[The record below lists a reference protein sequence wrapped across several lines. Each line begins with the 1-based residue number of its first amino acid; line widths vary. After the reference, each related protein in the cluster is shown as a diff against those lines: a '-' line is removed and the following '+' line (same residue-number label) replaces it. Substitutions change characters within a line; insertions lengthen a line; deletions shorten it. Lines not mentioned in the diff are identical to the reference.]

1 MSFVGIDPSDIRLYT
16 DTSGTLHIESISDPS
31 NTIAVYA
38 GTTGVGSYEST
49 IGSYVQQITFDD
61 EAHTTWD
68 LTGGLTLTGAD
79 GGNDGLYGTA
89 YDDTIS
95 GMGGND
101 TLYGNGGDD
110 TLIGGAGD
118 DYLYGGTGSDTYVF
132 ASGWGS
138 DTISEASNSDT
149 NTVSFVGIDPSDI
162 RLYTDTGGS
171 LHIESISDPS
181 NTIAVYAG
189 TTGTGSYESTIGS
202 YVQQITFDDEAH
214 TTWDLTGGLNLTGSD
229 TGGSLFGTAYNDTI
243 TAGSGASYSYLY
255 GNGGDD
261 TLISSAGNDTMD
273 GGTGNDTASYANAAS
288 AVTVNLSTGTATG
301 DGSDTLSNIENVIG
315 SANGD
320 TITGD
325 SNDNILAGGDGLD
338 TLTGG
343 AGADTFMFDA
353 TAFNNIDVITDFS
366 TGDGD
371 KIDIKAL
378 IPTFDPMTST
388 LSQFVYAM
396 NDGSGNSLLEVDR
409 DGPGTT
415 YGFQTVAQINGVTGL
430 NAATLVTN
438 GNLIVH
444 A

>member
-38 GTTGVGSYEST
+38 GITGVGSYEST

-61 EAHTTWD
+61 DAHTTWD

-79 GGNDGLYGTA
+79 DANDGLYGTA

-162 RLYTDTGGS
+162 RLYTDTSGT

-189 TTGTGSYESTIGS
+189 TTGLE
-202 YVQQITFDDEAH
+202 VMKAR
-214 TTWDLTGGLNLTGSD
+214 
-229 TGGSLFGTAYNDTI
+229 
-243 TAGSGASYSYLY
+243 SGA
-255 GNGGDD
+255 
-261 TLISSAGNDTMD
+261 TSSRSRSTMR
-273 GGTGNDTASYANAAS
+273 
-288 AVTVNLSTGTATG
+288 
-301 DGSDTLSNIENVIG
+301 
-315 SANGD
+315 
-320 TITGD
+320 
-325 SNDNILAGGDGLD
+325 
-338 TLTGG
+338 LT
-343 AGADTFMFDA
+343 
-353 TAFNNIDVITDFS
+353 
-366 TGDGD
+366 
-371 KIDIKAL
+371 
-378 IPTFDPMTST
+378 
-388 LSQFVYAM
+388 
-396 NDGSGNSLLEVDR
+396 R
-409 DGPGTT
+409 PGT
-415 YGFQTVAQINGVTGL
+415 
-430 NAATLVTN
+430 
-438 GNLIVH
+438 
-444 A
+444 